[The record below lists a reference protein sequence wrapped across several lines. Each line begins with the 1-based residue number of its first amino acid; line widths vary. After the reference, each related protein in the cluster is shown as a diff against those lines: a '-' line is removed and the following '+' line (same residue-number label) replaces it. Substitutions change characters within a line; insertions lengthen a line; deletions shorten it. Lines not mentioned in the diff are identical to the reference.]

1 MPDAVEFLS
10 QGINGIVLGLLFS
23 TIAIGF
29 TLMLGVIGIIN
40 FAHGILF
47 ALGAY
52 FALSIRNTLGFWAAL
67 IISPVI
73 VGLIGII
80 IERLAI
86 RRMYGKDAL
95 FCLLL
100 TFGIA
105 MSVEELIR
113 MIWGKLGHSIAA
125 PPFVSGSIDLGFM
138 LYSKYRLLLAGLSA
152 LLLFWV
158 WLFLEKTT
166 YGAIVKAGAQDS
178 EMVSVLGNNINQLR
192 TCVFGIGSALAGI
205 AGVIAAPLWSV
216 RPGMGNDAIMPAFVI
231 VVLGGIGSFWGTVIG
246 GLAVGLS
253 ISLAVMFLPRMSDLV
268 MYILAAVVLLFW
280 PRGIMGEKS
289 ILEE

>member
-1 MPDAVEFLS
+1 MPDGVEFLS
-10 QGINGIVLGLLFS
+10 QGINGVVLGLLFS

-52 FALSIRNTLGFWAAL
+52 FALTIRNTLGFWAAL
-67 IISPVI
+67 IVSPLI

-105 MSVEELIR
+105 MSMEELIR
-113 MIWGKLGHSIAA
+113 MIWGKLGHSISA
-125 PPFVSGSIDLGFM
+125 PAFVSGSIDLGFM

-152 LLLFWV
+152 LILFLV
-158 WLFLEKTT
+158 WLFLERTT
-166 YGAIVKAGAQDS
+166 YGAIVKAGAQD
-178 EMVSVLGNNINQLR
+178 G
-192 TCVFGIGSALAGI
+192 
-205 AGVIAAPLWSV
+205 
-216 RPGMGNDAIMPAFVI
+216 
-231 VVLGGIGSFWGTVIG
+231 
-246 GLAVGLS
+246 
-253 ISLAVMFLPRMSDLV
+253 
-268 MYILAAVVLLFW
+268 
-280 PRGIMGEKS
+280 
-289 ILEE
+289 

>member
-1 MPDAVEFLS
+1 MPDAIEFLS
-10 QGINGIVLGLLFS
+10 QGINGVVLGLLLS
-23 TIAIGF
+23 TIAVGF
-29 TLMLGVIGIIN
+29 TLMLGVLGIIN

-52 FALSIRNTLGFWAAL
+52 FALTIRNTLGFWAAL
-67 IISPVI
+67 VLSPLI
-73 VGLIGII
+73 VGFIGII

-86 RRMYGKDAL
+86 KRMYGKDAL

-125 PPFVSGSIDLGFM
+125 PVFVAGPIDLGFM
-138 LYSKYRLLLAGLSA
+138 FYSKYRLFLAGLSA
-152 LLLFWV
+152 LLLFLV
-158 WLFLEKTT
+158 WMFLEKTS
-166 YGAIVKAGAQDS
+166 YGAVVKAGAQDS
-178 EMVSVLGNNINQLR
+178 EIVGVLGNNINRLR
-192 TCVFGIGSALAGI
+192 TFVFGFGSFLAGI

-246 GLAVGLS
+246 GIAVGLS
-253 ISLAVMFLPRMSDLV
+253 ISLTVMFIPRMSDLA
-268 MYILAAVVLLFW
+268 MYILATAVLLFW

-289 ILEE
+289 LLEE